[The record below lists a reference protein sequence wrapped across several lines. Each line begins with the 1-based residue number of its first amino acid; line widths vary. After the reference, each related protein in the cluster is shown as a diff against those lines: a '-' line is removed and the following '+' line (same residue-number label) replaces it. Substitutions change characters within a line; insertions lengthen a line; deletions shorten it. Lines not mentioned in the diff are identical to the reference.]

1 MKKRLLALILAAC
14 IALTGCASMLE
25 RDYVS
30 VSPHSSTKTDAGS
43 SSVLRVENYQELVN
57 SLIYFISTGSNSG
70 MIRLYMDSGT
80 VEEHLHSARQEILKE
95 YPPAVYAVEDISY
108 ESDPLVTYVETTVN
122 FTYRR
127 TQQQMA
133 AIQSVSGVSA
143 VRTAVTEALTHFSSE
158 CVLNIRYFDQDSEF
172 IRSLIRQAYYAA
184 PATAMEYPA
193 IEINIYPDSGRQ
205 RIVEILFQY
214 ETALSQLSQRTLLLE
229 QACQH
234 LVQAL
239 PLDEVPSDKILA
251 AARAILDAGGHDPSG
266 GSSAYHALISGGADH
281 EGLALAM
288 AALCAQLGISCRVA
302 DGLLDGEPHFWNV
315 VHTEAGW
322 RHIDLSRLD
331 ALQGLYTDDQWLG
344 SDYLWLES
352 SLPTCG

>member
-1 MKKRLLALILAAC
+1 MKKRFSAIILAAC
-14 IALTGCASMLE
+14 IMLSGCASMLE

-30 VSPHSSTKTDAGS
+30 VSPHSSTKTDVGS

-57 SLIYFISTGSNSG
+57 SLIYFISTGSDSG

-80 VEEHLHSARQEILKE
+80 VEEHLHSARQEVLKE

-127 TQQQMA
+127 SQQQVA
-133 AIQSVSGVSA
+133 SIQSVSGVSA
-143 VRTAVTEALTHFSSE
+143 VRSAVTEALTHFSNE

-214 ETALSQLSQRTLLLE
+214 ETELSQLSQRTLLLE

-234 LVQAL
+234 LVQEL
-239 PLDEVPSDKILA
+239 PLSEVPSNNIMA
-251 AARAILDAGGHDPSG
+251 AAQAILDAGGHDPSG
-266 GSSAYHALISGGADH
+266 GTSAYHALISGGADH

-288 AALCAQLGISCRVA
+288 AALCTQMNISCKVA
-302 DGLLDGEPHFWNV
+302 EGLLNGEPHFWNV
-315 VHTEAGW
+315 VHTEDGW

-331 ALQGLYTDDQWLG
+331 TLQGLYTDELWLG
-344 SDYLWLES
+344 SNYLWLES
-352 SLPTCG
+352 SLPVCD